1 MNHNSTRATRDSNFD
16 KSTSLNENSE
26 AKVGNLD
33 DYNIGKQVGQGAY
46 AVVKQAVHKPTGR
59 LVAVKV

>member
-16 KSTSLNENSE
+16 KSTSLAEGSE

-33 DYNIGKQVGQGAY
+33 DYNVGKQLGQGA
-46 AVVKQAVHKPTGR
+46 
-59 LVAVKV
+59 